1 MEVYMYKS
9 KLIYFTG
16 RAAASA
22 AILAAALSG
31 CATFQTDRKCD
42 SAECSSDEQ
51 ISAAV
56 EQSFARHPELGAPG
70 DLRVETLNHVVYLN
84 GMVYTDSQRAIA
96 NSIALMASNNA
107 PIVNSIAVN
116 DK

>member
-1 MEVYMYKS
+1 LQADQKCE
-9 KLIYFTG
+9 
-16 RAAASA
+16 SA
-22 AILAAALSG
+22 G
-31 CATFQTDRKCD
+31 CG
-42 SAECSSDEQ
+42 SDAQ

-84 GMVYTDSQRAIA
+84 GIVYTDSQRAIA
-96 NSIALMASNNA
+96 DSIALMASNNA
-107 PIVNSIAVN
+107 RIVNSIAVN